1 VSLPPSESKRFGR
14 PWRTWLF
21 GRPLPTADAP
31 HQAIG
36 KGVGLAVFAS
46 DALSSTA
53 YATEQMLVILAIAGT
68 AAFSLAFPISGAI
81 VLLLFIVTISYR
93 QTIHAY
99 PGGGGAYI
107 VARENL
113 GERPAQIAGAALL
126 SDYVLTVSVSVSSGA
141 AQLASAFPSLHQY
154 RVLMAVALVLLVM
167 TINLRG
173 VRESGTI
180 FAVPTYG
187 FIALMFTTL
196 GVAFFRWQS
205 GSLGRVV
212 DPPPLEISPLLPAVT
227 AFLVLHAF
235 SSGTT
240 ALTGIEA
247 VSNGVT
253 AFKEPR
259 SRNAGMILLWMAVL
273 LSTMFLGLTFLAGD
287 IGAIPSEEET
297 VISQI
302 TRTAYGEK
310 GGLYLATMA
319 FTTLILTLA
328 ANTAY
333 AGFPRLAALLAADG
347 FLPRQLTYRGSRL
360 VFSRGIALLAFSSC
374 ALIVLF
380 DASVTSL
387 IPLYCI
393 GVFVSFTLSQAGM
406 TRRWFR
412 IRRRQDPSHPIEHG
426 WIWKMILNGFGA
438 LLTAVVTMVFAVTKF
453 GEGAW
458 MVILVLPA
466 LVALFTGI
474 RRHYRETA
482 ARLSLKDYGPPPRTT
497 RNRVI
502 VPVSDVHRGTLE
514 ALRYARSLSSDVTA
528 VHVSMD
534 PAQAEEVQR
543 KWGLWG
549 DGVRLVILDSP
560 YRLLLEPLLDYIS
573 AIADMRQPD
582 ETLTIV
588 VPQFVPRR
596 SWQNV
601 LHAQTAFFLRLA
613 LLFRPGIVIT
623 DVPYQL
629 AG

>member
-1 VSLPPSESKRFGR
+1 
-14 PWRTWLF
+14 
-21 GRPLPTADAP
+21 
-31 HQAIG
+31 
-36 KGVGLAVFAS
+36 
-46 DALSSTA
+46 
-53 YATEQMLVILAIAGT
+53 
-68 AAFSLAFPISGAI
+68 
-81 VLLLFIVTISYR
+81 
-93 QTIHAY
+93 
-99 PGGGGAYI
+99 
-107 VARENL
+107 
-113 GERPAQIAGAALL
+113 
-126 SDYVLTVSVSVSSGA
+126 
-141 AQLASAFPSLHQY
+141 
-154 RVLMAVALVLLVM
+154 M
-167 TINLRG
+167 TINRRG
-173 VRESGTI
+173 VRESGMI

-187 FIALMFTTL
+187 FVALMFATL

-205 GSLGRVV
+205 GSLGTVV
-212 DPPPLEISPLLPAVT
+212 DPPPLEITPMLPAVT

-259 SRNAGMILLWMAVL
+259 SRNAGITLLWMAFI
-273 LSTMFLGLTFLAGD
+273 LSTLFLGLTFLAGE
-287 IGAIPSEEET
+287 IGTIPSEEET

-302 TRTAYGEK
+302 TRTAYGER
-310 GGLYLATMA
+310 GYLYLAAMG
-319 FTTLILTLA
+319 FTTLILVLA

-333 AGFPRLAALLAADG
+333 ADFPRLAALLAADG

-360 VFSRGIALLAFSSC
+360 VFSRGIALLAFISC

-380 DASVTSL
+380 NASVTSL

-412 IRRRQDPSHPIEHG
+412 IGQRQNPSPVERG
-426 WIWKMILNGFGA
+426 WIWKMVLNGFGA
-438 LLTAVVTMVFAVTKF
+438 LLTAGVTMVFAVTKF
-453 GEGAW
+453 REGAW
-458 MVILVLPA
+458 MVILVLPV

-534 PAQAEEVQR
+534 PGQAAELQK

-549 DGVRLVILDSP
+549 EGVRLIILDSP

-573 AIADMRQPD
+573 TIADLRQPD

-623 DVPYQL
+623 EVPYQL